1 MIVSYKF
8 DELISAIQAVMPHC
22 AGKNEVSDIVT
33 GIHIAADG
41 TLLATDRYT
50 VGRYKPESF
59 EAYDADPN
67 ASVEWTNVNAD
78 ASLTFEGFTLSPA
91 AVLWLSKLKPVE
103 KYGQYRAH
111 LQDDVDGP
119 NVRILMVDSDGNAVQ
134 QGVFPLLIG
143 NYPPV
148 ARLFPESLDAFTG
161 VPTLNLK
168 LAFLIRID
176 KAVKVLNPRENNGC
190 ARFHF
195 QANADTHKPGPVY
208 VTVGDRFDALVQPN
222 LLLR

>member
-8 DELISAIQAVMPHC
+8 DELVPAIQAVMPHC
-22 AGKNEVSDIVT
+22 AGKNDVSEIAT

-41 TLLATDRYT
+41 TLLATDRFT
-50 VGRYKPESF
+50 VGRYKPAEF
-59 EAYDADPN
+59 DVDGPAGEPLP
-67 ASVEWTNVNAD
+67 E
-78 ASLTFEGFTLSPA
+78 FEGFTLSPA

-103 KYGQYRAH
+103 RHGQYRVH
-111 LQDDVDGP
+111 FQDDVDGP

-176 KAVKVLNPRENNGC
+176 KAVKALNPRENNGC

-195 QANADTHKPGPVY
+195 RANADTHKPGPVY

>member
-1 MIVSYKF
+1 MIITYKF

-22 AGKNEVSDIVT
+22 AGKNEVTEIVT

-59 EAYDADPN
+59 DREG
-67 ASVEWTNVNAD
+67 E
-78 ASLTFEGFTLSPA
+78 FEGFTLSPA

-103 KYGQYRAH
+103 KYGQYGIW
-111 LQDDVDGP
+111 LSDDVDGP

-134 QGVFPLLIG
+134 QGVFPLLAG

-148 ARLFPESLDAFTG
+148 ARLFPESMDAFTG

-168 LAFLIRID
+168 TAFLLRID
-176 KAVKVLNPRENNGC
+176 KAVKVLNPRETNGC

-195 QANADTHKPGPVY
+195 QADNTSGKPGPVY
-208 VTVGDRFDALVQPN
+208 VQVGDRFDALVQPN